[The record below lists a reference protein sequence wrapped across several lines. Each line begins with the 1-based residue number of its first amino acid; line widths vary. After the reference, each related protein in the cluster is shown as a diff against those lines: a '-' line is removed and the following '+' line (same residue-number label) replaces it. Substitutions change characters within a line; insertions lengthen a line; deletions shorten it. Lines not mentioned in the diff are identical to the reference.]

1 MKLKTMPQIENVAPS
16 SANKMD
22 KTMDIGEMKKAMP
35 LGNSP
40 LMNGKSNKSS
50 KSKGSKRKA
59 ESKKESKSKSSKTS
73 KAAKQPSSSSSSS
86 SFAYPSTAMPPP
98 SLVKSVYEVQGESGK
113 VKIDQV
119 IASICQNENSEL
131 KAFQAAVQKTGDE
144 SAKDAIQRARVAVKD
159 IEQKALSALK
169 NARSEFEET
178 EKAAKSNNPTN
189 KALWAETATLMNQ
202 VSLLKAEEKQWL
214 AQLDTITRRDQ
225 NLANI
230 TLEEQANLPEDLE
243 VNPTAHTLIT
253 SILPSCNGKIQKSVE
268 DMTLCADR
276 VALVLK
282 GVNKLVEEADSVK
295 RDIYEGYVGSGRMF
309 QGYDIED
316 PKRIIGGLLK

>member
-1 MKLKTMPQIENVAPS
+1 MKLKTVPQSENIAPS

-40 LMNGKSNKSS
+40 LMNSKSSKSS

-73 KAAKQPSSSSSSS
+73 KSASSSSS
-86 SFAYPSTAMPPP
+86 SFAYPSTSMPPP
-98 SLVKSVYEVQGESGK
+98 SLVKSIYEATGETGK

-131 KAFQAAVQKTGDE
+131 KEFQAAVQKTGDE

-159 IEQKALSALK
+159 IEQKALTALK
-169 NARSEFEET
+169 SARSEFEET

-189 KALWAETATLMNQ
+189 KALWAETATLMSQ

-214 AQLDTITRRDQ
+214 AQLDAITRREQ
-225 NLANI
+225 NLANV

-243 VNPTAHTLIT
+243 VNPTAHALIN

>member
-1 MKLKTMPQIENVAPS
+1 MQ
-16 SANKMD
+16 
-22 KTMDIGEMKKAMP
+22 
-35 LGNSP
+35 
-40 LMNGKSNKSS
+40 
-50 KSKGSKRKA
+50 
-59 ESKKESKSKSSKTS
+59 KESKSKSSKTS

-189 KALWAETATLMNQ
+189 KVRDLMVIWVLAPKHPHHHHHSNPKLPPPKPQTQALWAETATLMNQ